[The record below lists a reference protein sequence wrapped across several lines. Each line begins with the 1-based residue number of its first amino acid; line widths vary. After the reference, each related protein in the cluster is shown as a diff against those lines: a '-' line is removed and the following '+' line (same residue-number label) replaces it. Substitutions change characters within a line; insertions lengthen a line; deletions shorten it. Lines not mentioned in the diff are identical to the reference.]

1 MICSCQSLITYKHL
15 KKFLL
20 PSTCDCVLCTCVAPL
35 KSSSFRKAPP
45 KLIRIYYKDLKE
57 KDQVILFAT
66 DKTILR
72 SFIKRQTDGTSS
84 HNVWQ
89 RRTTI
94 GTTSGTTSD
103 NKWQWVTSS
112 DSKWY
117 NKWKRHSTLQK
128 MDDCHSFYDK
138 NWYTTSRDWW
148 LILEWLDK

>member
-45 KLIRIYYKDLKE
+45 KLIIIYYKHLKE

-66 DKTILR
+66 DNTILR
-72 SFIKRQTDGTSS
+72 SFIKRQTNGTSS
-84 HNVWQ
+84 DNEWQ
-89 RRTTI
+89 RMTTI

-103 NKWQWVTSS
+103 NEWHRETASDTTNENGTVHFKKWMIVILSMIKTETLLQGI
-112 DSKWY
+112 DGWY
-117 NKWKRHSTLQK
+117 
-128 MDDCHSFYDK
+128 
-138 NWYTTSRDWW
+138 
-148 LILEWLDK
+148 